1 LLLLLEIYSAITL
14 GLYTFQAR
22 KDSSSYLGDP
32 IAHGVLCIRL
42 QSWSQAAEHGRH
54 AGPVQFDD
62 ICNSGDRWQG

>member
-1 LLLLLEIYSAITL
+1 MGGAKRAVRSRFMAPGQRNILLLLLEIYSAITL

-42 QSWSQAAEHGRH
+42 QS
-54 AGPVQFDD
+54 
-62 ICNSGDRWQG
+62 